1 MFKPQSTPNMPIHQ
15 PVPPPMRPTLT
26 LQLSYQ
32 KGVPQTLTIRLP
44 LPRPPHLPLPTSL
57 PMRQQLTLRQMPTPL
72 SQTIS
77 LPPPPPLLTT
87 KHITR
92 TQHLHR
98 PLHSSLPLP
107 THSTQKHMNK
117 STTRRRHRPLPNHL
131 HRPVPVPP
139 NHKLTSGLG
148 PKIPPC
154 DFESGCQGPT
164 PGPGKA
170 PGPGQA
176 PHPEESRIEPA
187 AAHGRASYGGYLYE
201 VLASPIAR
209 LGGNSECAWRT
220 GRLKHIHGSTPPAAG
235 RFVVSISI
243 NKTAEGRVPPPPPWL
258 EAQG

>member
-1 MFKPQSTPNMPIHQ
+1 MTDKRQRGLRNQ
-15 PVPPPMRPTLT
+15 PRARHRLPPHARPYVRRKRENRTHWWAIVCSERANYTRCETRARSDATDGCATECGGTVVLWNDT
-26 LQLSYQ
+26 KLAIDTEANANSLQLS
-32 KGVPQTLTIRLP
+32 
-44 LPRPPHLPLPTSL
+44 H
-57 PMRQQLTLRQMPTPL
+57 
-72 SQTIS
+72 TIS
-77 LPPPPPLLTT
+77 LPPPPPLLIT

-92 TQHLHR
+92 TRHLHR

-107 THSTQKHMNK
+107 TQKHMNK
-117 STTRRRHRPLPNHL
+117 SITRHRHRPLPNHL

-201 VLASPIAR
+201 VLAFPIAR
-209 LGGNSECAWRT
+209 LGGN
-220 GRLKHIHGSTPPAAG
+220 
-235 RFVVSISI
+235 
-243 NKTAEGRVPPPPPWL
+243 
-258 EAQG
+258 